1 MILPK
6 GMKGEQEGLLRTG
19 KQVMPISR
27 EKIIAFKTNRKI
39 IQCAKYGLYTMNSF
53 VNLQINDRY

>member
-1 MILPK
+1 
-6 GMKGEQEGLLRTG
+6 MKGEQEGLLRTG